1 MRADRP
7 GLLSRSRAY
16 DIVYR
21 HAFAVNLNAITLHLG
36 PLQVAFGSRR
46 TVSLSTPKNRL
57 AGSGGAISVYSRA
70 LGKICRICLP
80 NLLSAVAS
88 TD

>member
-1 MRADRP
+1 MDVDVLGN
-7 GLLSRSRAY
+7 GLPQSHAY

-57 AGSGGAISVYSRA
+57 GGLRWGD
-70 LGKICRICLP
+70 LGLQQ
-80 NLLSAVAS
+80 SFG
-88 TD
+88 